1 MRRAVDDRD
10 YARTLTVEVPS
21 ERLFDAIATLEG
33 LRGWW
38 TPLAKGSDAPGG
50 AIRLEFEGLDEHIDL
65 RVSASRRPAEVEW
78 SIIEHTALE
87 DWAGTK
93 VRFELTPRG
102 PKTTALSFRHVGLSP
117 KLDCFDQCE
126 AGWDHFLG
134 SLTSLVEHGR
144 GEPFGSRQRRS

>member
-1 MRRAVDDRD
+1 MRKAADDRD
-10 YARTLTVEVPS
+10 YARTLTVEAPA

-38 TPLAKGSDAPGG
+38 TPLVKGSDAPGG

-65 RVSASRRPAEVEW
+65 RVNASRRPAQVEW
-78 SIIEHTALE
+78 SIIEHTSLE
-87 DWAGTK
+87 DWTGTK
-93 VRFELTPRG
+93 VRFELTARG

-117 KLDCFDQCE
+117 KLECFEQCE

-134 SLTSLVEHGR
+134 SLISLVEQGR
-144 GEPFGSRQRRS
+144 GEPFGSRRRRS